1 MDSLHLGQDE
11 VFRGYQILYPSI
23 NFTCNSS
30 HISKFIFSGR
40 INNLITASTSKI
52 QLWQRDELASYT
64 LQKSWNISK
73 NDVTVRNDNLLELA
87 LDANVKADT
96 VIGIFLPWQT
106 KEVDIHFRRSS
117 STDLLY
123 YRTAFVSPSTTLNIK
138 QMTIGD
144 EVFPKMTV
152 EICKSKIF

>member
-1 MDSLHLGQDE
+1 M
-11 VFRGYQILYPSI
+11 
-23 NFTCNSS
+23 
-30 HISKFIFSGR
+30 
-40 INNLITASTSKI
+40 
-52 QLWQRDELASYT
+52 
-64 LQKSWNISK
+64 
-73 NDVTVRNDNLLELA
+73 RNDNLLELA

-123 YRTAFVSPSTTLNIK
+123 YRTAFISPSTTLNIR